1 MGQAENFRRAK
12 MEWLSAIPPGPLG
25 PEFAKI
31 AAVAVPQQRLALP
44 NQHLRCISAVGA
56 AHVAARKPSPFQG
69 EGGTAKP

>member
-25 PEFAKI
+25 PGFAKI

-44 NQHLRCISAVGA
+44 NQHLWCVSAVGA
-56 AHVAARKPSPFQG
+56 AFAAAHRAFPLPG